1 MSGVGTSAFSDLDP
15 EVSNEF
21 IEGGTSSVLELRDE
35 MSALFA
41 RRAEKNRAAGDPPT
55 TARASMFPLIPGDV
69 PMPPSTVLGPATP
82 LSRPRSVASEK
93 EDAGTRGSIRREI
106 TELSAKTRQLEAAV
120 EALKRST
127 AATGQLTADAAAQ
140 AGRDRSE
147 ARQSGAA
154 LGASVNAL
162 VDRVANL
169 EDLLGLLIREVQ
181 HLAAVSGG
189 KPAVASEDYEA
200 AERGDGPIAS
210 AVRVDDAIVPSVTSV
225 PARLA
230 LATVS
235 IARSVGQSG
244 LEPPKNAGGKK
255 Y

>member
-1 MSGVGTSAFSDLDP
+1 MSGVSTSAFLDLDP
-15 EVSNEF
+15 EVSDQF

-35 MSALFA
+35 MSALFT
-41 RRAEKNRAAGDPPT
+41 RRAEKHRAASDPPT

-69 PMPPSTVLGPATP
+69 PMPPSTVLGPTTP

-93 EDAGTRGSIRREI
+93 DDAGTRGSVRREI
-106 TELSAKTRQLEAAV
+106 AELSTKTRQLEAAV
-120 EALKRST
+120 EALNRST
-127 AATGQLTADAAAQ
+127 ATTGQLTADAAAQ

-147 ARQSGAA
+147 ARQDRAA

-169 EDLLGLLIREVQ
+169 EDLLGLLIREVRR
-181 HLAAVSGG
+181 LAEVSGG
-189 KPAVASEDYEA
+189 KPAATSEDYEA

-210 AVRVDDAIVPSVTSV
+210 AVRTDDVSTSLPRATSAHPV
-225 PARLA
+225 LAATPVARN
-230 LATVS
+230 
-235 IARSVGQSG
+235 VGLGSA
-244 LEPPKNAGGKK
+244 EPPKNAGGKK

>member
-1 MSGVGTSAFSDLDP
+1 MSGVSTSAFLDLDP
-15 EVSNEF
+15 EVSDQF

-41 RRAEKNRAAGDPPT
+41 RRAEKSRTASDPPT

-69 PMPPSTVLGPATP
+69 PMPPSTVLGPTTP

-93 EDAGTRGSIRREI
+93 DDAGARGSVRREI
-106 TELSAKTRQLEAAV
+106 VELSTKTRQLEAAV
-120 EALKRST
+120 EALNRST

-169 EDLLGLLIREVQ
+169 EDLLGLLIREVRR
-181 HLAAVSGG
+181 LAEASGG
-189 KPAVASEDYEA
+189 RPAVTSEDYEA

-210 AVRVDDAIVPSVTSV
+210 AVRIDDVSAPLPSAASARPI
-225 PARLA
+225 PAAA
-230 LATVS
+230 LRVHST
-235 IARSVGQSG
+235 GPSG
-244 LEPPKNAGGKK
+244 IEPPKNAGGKK